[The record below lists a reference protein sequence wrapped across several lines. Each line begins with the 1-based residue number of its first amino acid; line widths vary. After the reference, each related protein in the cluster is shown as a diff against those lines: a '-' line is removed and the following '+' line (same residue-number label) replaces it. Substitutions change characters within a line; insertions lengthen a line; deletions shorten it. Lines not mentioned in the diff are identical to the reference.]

1 MSLLLL
7 LIDWFVLAMFVW
19 IVLSYIVNFGR
30 VGWDHPVRRI
40 YDGLSKLV
48 EPVLRPIRSVVPPL
62 RIGGTALDLS
72 PLLLIMG
79 LQLLSWL
86 LGGR

>member
-72 PLLLIMG
+72 PLLLIIG
-79 LQLLSWL
+79 LQLLRSL